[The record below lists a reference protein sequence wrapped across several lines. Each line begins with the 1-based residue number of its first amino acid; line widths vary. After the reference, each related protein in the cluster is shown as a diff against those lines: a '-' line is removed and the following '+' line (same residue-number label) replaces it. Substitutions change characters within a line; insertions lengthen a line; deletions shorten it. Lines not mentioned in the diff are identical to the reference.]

1 MTNPTTQQNI
11 NIKIT
16 DDILK
21 GAYSNFMVA
30 SHNKEEF
37 ILDFMNVAGLQG
49 IAVAKVFTSPGHF
62 KRLVAALNDNL
73 KKYEDNFG
81 VIEVKTPTPSASA
94 SESSK
99 FGF

>member
-1 MTNPTTQQNI
+1 MAEQPNQQNI

-73 KKYEDNFG
+73 KKYEEKFG
-81 VIEVKTPTPSASA
+81 AIDVKTPTPLTST

>member
-1 MTNPTTQQNI
+1 MTNPTNQQNI

-21 GAYSNFMVA
+21 GVYSNFMVA

-62 KRLVAALNDNL
+62 KRMVSALQDNL
-73 KKYEDNFG
+73 KKYEEKFG
-81 VIEVKTPTPSASA
+81 AIDVKAPSASAEA

>member
-1 MTNPTTQQNI
+1 MTTPTNQQNI

-21 GAYSNFMVA
+21 GVYSNFMVA

-49 IAVAKVFTSPGHF
+49 IAVAKVFSSPGHF
-62 KRLVAALNDNL
+62 KRLVAAMNDNL
-73 KKYEDNFG
+73 KKYEEKFG
-81 VIEVKTPTPSASA
+81 IIDVQAPSGSAAA